1 MLFSNV
7 HLLQHRSPM
16 HLRLPLTAIL
26 ALAALYAAP
35 PSALAAEYAPGEV
48 IVKYEDGTDR
58 AARAAVQAASGTEH
72 EVDLPGGARELE
84 IEDGD
89 SVGETLAELRTD
101 PDVEYALPNYVAR
114 AAAFFPNDPGQ
125 GAPGQ
130 WTQLQW
136 NFAGPHGVNA
146 PDAWELS
153 RNAGVG
159 GGKGVVVAVMDTG
172 VAYRNRGR
180 FYRAPDLYATRFTKA
195 YDFVDND
202 RFAQDEN
209 NHGTHVTGAIAQK
222 TNNGRGA
229 TGLAYGVKIMP
240 LRVLDAAG
248 EGDGG
253 GISRAIR
260 YAARNG
266 ADIINMSLQFDVT
279 LENSDVPQ
287 VISAIRYA
295 HRKGVVLV
303 APTGNEADTA
313 IALPSRAPHVISV
326 GATTEHG
333 CQADYSNGGSGI
345 DLVAPGGG
353 PDAPNFDNPADI
365 ARCDPARDGR
375 DVFQETFTRRFRSFK
390 LVGEVGTSFASPH
403 VAATAALVIA
413 TGAAGPAPAPID
425 VERRI
430 EATAR
435 DLGAA
440 GYDTRYGSG
449 LVDAAAAIRP

>member
-1 MLFSNV
+1 MPIR
-7 HLLQHRSPM
+7 LL
-16 HLRLPLTAIL
+16 LTATL
-26 ALAALYAAP
+26 AVAAATAAP
-35 PSALAAEYAPGEV
+35 TGAAAAEYVPGEV
-48 IVKYEDGTDR
+48 IVKYEDGTGRD
-58 AARAAVQAASGTEH
+58 ARAAVQAESGTEH
-72 EVDLPGGARELE
+72 DVDLPGGARALE

-89 SVGETLAELRTD
+89 SVGETVAELRAD
-101 PDVEYALPNYVAR
+101 PDVEYAHPNYVAR

-125 GAPGQ
+125 GASGQ
-130 WTQLQW
+130 WTEVQW
-136 NFAGPHGVNA
+136 NFAGPYGVNA

-153 RNAGVG
+153 RAAGVA

-180 FYRAPDLYATRFTKA
+180 FHRAPDLYARRFTRA
-195 YDFVDND
+195 RDFVDKD

-209 NHGTHVTGAIAQK
+209 NHGTHVTGTIAQK
-222 TNNGRGA
+222 TNNGRGV

-260 YAARNG
+260 YAARKG
-266 ADIINMSLQFDVT
+266 ADVINMSLQFDVT
-279 LENSDVPQ
+279 LENSDVPE

-326 GATTEHG
+326 GATSEHG
-333 CQADYSNGGSGI
+333 CQADYSNGGRGL
-345 DLVAPGGG
+345 DVVAPGGG
-353 PDAPNFDNPADI
+353 PDAPNFDNPADV

-375 DVFQETFTRRFRSFK
+375 DIFQETFTRRFRSFR

-413 TGAAGPAPAPID
+413 MGSAGPNPAPKD

-435 DLGAA
+435 DLGTE

>member
-1 MLFSNV
+1 MRTRPL
-7 HLLQHRSPM
+7 
-16 HLRLPLTAIL
+16 LTAIL
-26 ALAALYAAP
+26 VLAAPVIAP
-35 PSALAAEYAPGEV
+35 LSAGAAEYVPGEV
-48 IVKYEDGTDR
+48 IVKYDDGTGR
-58 AARAAVQAASGTEH
+58 EARAAVQAASGTEH
-72 EVDLPGGARELE
+72 DVDLPGGARTLA

-89 SVGETLAELRTD
+89 SVGETVSELRTD
-101 PDVEYALPNYVAR
+101 PDVEYAHPNYVAR
-114 AAAFFPNDPGQ
+114 AAAFFPNDPGR
-125 GAPGQ
+125 GAPGEWPQ
-130 WTQLQW
+130 VQW
-136 NFAGPHGVNA
+136 NFAGPYGVNA

-153 RNAGVG
+153 RNAGVA

-180 FYRAPDLYATRFTKA
+180 FHRAPDLYAKRFTKGR
-195 YDFVDND
+195 DFVDKD
-202 RFAQDEN
+202 HFAQDEN
-209 NHGTHVTGAIAQK
+209 NHGTHVTGTIAQK
-222 TNNGRGA
+222 TNNGRGV
-229 TGLAYGVKIMP
+229 TGLSYGVKIMP

-260 YAARNG
+260 YAARSG

-279 LENSDVPQ
+279 LENSDVPE

-333 CQADYSNGGSGI
+333 CQADYSNGGRGI
-345 DLVAPGGG
+345 DVVAPGGG
-353 PDAPNFDNPADI
+353 PDAANFDNPAD
-365 ARCDPARDGR
+365 ASRCDPASEGG
-375 DVFQETFTRRFRSFK
+375 DVLQETFTRRYRGFR

-413 TGAAGPAPAPID
+413 TGAAGPSPAPID

-435 DLGAA
+435 DLGST